1 MKNLTDQAVDHPR
14 VVIVLTMLVI
24 ALAGFAGMRIP
35 VQRTPAIHTAIVM
48 VAVPYP
54 GAQPTEVEERVT
66 RKIEEA
72 LQRLNNVDFITSTSM
87 RGSSITQVIFL
98 DGTESKRARDDV
110 EHLINEVRRE
120 LPLGREV
127 QPTVTAIDFE
137 SSPIMLVTLSGPAG
151 FDERTLKQIAEDAQ
165 DKLETVK
172 GVANTQLFGGRE
184 REIHVNVNPDLLA
197 QYGVSLD
204 QVRNAL
210 ANFHAEMPG
219 GSLDSKEFDLQ
230 VRSEAK
236 FRGVEDIREAIVSE
250 KEGRLIRVADV
261 AGVQDTYRR
270 LMNFAQLDGETSA
283 TIIVNKEA
291 DINTLGAAADVK
303 KQVAELQQ
311 QYPHIKFSC
320 TRDISTDIAFMFQ
333 TLGSDAIFG
342 AMVVLV
348 ILAWSM
354 GIRVGFLV
362 VLAIPFSSA
371 IAFVF
376 LFAAGYAVS
385 NMVIFAFIVALGMV
399 IDGAIIVSD
408 SIYRHLEAGQDSF
421 TAAKNG
427 THEVAVP
434 VFAADMTT
442 VAAFLPMLLVPG
454 IMGDFL
460 GVLPVVVCM
469 ALCGSLLVDHFLV
482 PVVAARWFRDY
493 VPTSKRLQ
501 AGAGSPSSD
510 RVERLWAP
518 FFAGYAKLLGWCL
531 DHRGVV
537 ALTGGMALL
546 WAGLMLKLGLI
557 GFTFFPPSDR
567 GQFEIG
573 FELPLGYSIE
583 QTAAAAEA
591 ITAPLHDLEKTGE
604 LKHFVTAIGSSAGL
618 AARLDTDPATGPEFG
633 RVMVELVPATN
644 RNRHESVIIN
654 ELRSKIKP
662 LPGMTYR
669 IDQIEEGPPGGAD
682 VAVRLSGKNLEQLGR
697 IARRLTE
704 MVSAVPGTVEAR
716 TDYRPDSP
724 ELVIEPNAG
733 VVGLFGMS
741 EMDVARAV
749 QTAVLG
755 DTTIELTLDDEDVTL
770 RLQATPEYQRY
781 EGDIERMMI
790 TGPTGRR
797 ATIGEL
803 ASIRRGAGLYSV
815 NHRDALRSVTV
826 AADVRPDMDVI
837 PDHVFARLRTQF
849 LPTLGFKAVSGS
861 KIEFLGEPASD
872 AEGVRA
878 TFTGENEER
887 DEGFAS
893 LLWSMIVGIV
903 LIVAILVIEFNSFR
917 QAAVVMATVPLSF
930 VGVVFGMWFCNFPFS
945 LASFIGLI
953 SLTGVVVNDA
963 IVLVDFANQARARG
977 LNVRDSLMVA
987 GQKRAR
993 AVMLTMLTSIGGMLP
1008 TFFNITG
1015 GGEFWVPLTG
1025 AIIFGLL
1032 FSAILTL
1039 VVIPVSYSLV
1049 YNRQFRSSTPSRAG
1063 VSLDDL
1069 ELPLPATNGHHL
1081 PSGAQVVHL

>member
-1 MKNLTDQAVDHPR
+1 MAKNLTDQAVDRPR
-14 VVIVLTMLVI
+14 VVIVLTLLMLAV
-24 ALAGFAGMRIP
+24 AGFAAMRIP

-54 GAQPTEVEERVT
+54 GAQPTEVEDRVT

-72 LQRLNNVDFITSTSM
+72 LQRLNNVDFVASTSM

-98 DGTESKRARDDV
+98 DGTPSDKARNDV
-110 EHLINEVRRE
+110 EHLVNEVRRE

-127 QPTVTAIDFE
+127 QPSVIALDFE
-137 SSPIMLVTLSGPAG
+137 SAPIMLVTLTGPAS
-151 FDERTLKQIAEDAQ
+151 FDERALKQIAEDAQ
-165 DKLETVK
+165 DKLETVP

-184 REIHVNVNPDLLA
+184 REIHVNVNPDLLS
-197 QYGVSLD
+197 QYNLSLNE
-204 QVRNAL
+204 VRNTL

-236 FRGVEDIREAIVSE
+236 FRGVDDIREAVVSE
-250 KEGRLIRVADV
+250 REGRLVRIEDV
-261 AGVQDTYRR
+261 AEVQDTYRR
-270 LMNFAQLDGETSA
+270 LINFAQLDGRDSA

-291 DINTLGAAADVK
+291 DINTLGTAAKVK
-303 KQVAELQQ
+303 AQVEQLQQ
-311 QYPHIKFSC
+311 QYPHITFSC

-354 GIRVGFLV
+354 GMRIAFLV
-362 VLAIPFSSA
+362 VTAIPFSSA
-371 IAFVF
+371 VAFVF
-376 LFAAGYAVS
+376 LYVAGYAVS

-408 SIYRHLEAGQDSF
+408 AIYRRLESGEDPVA
-421 TAAKNG
+421 AAKNG
-427 THEVAVP
+427 THEVAVA

-482 PVVAARWFRDY
+482 PVLAARWYRDY
-493 VPTSKRLQ
+493 VPTSRRPH
-501 AGAGSPSSD
+501 GAEKTSAD

-518 FFAGYAKLLGWCL
+518 FYRAYAGLLSYCL
-531 DHRGVV
+531 DHRGIVLLSSGF
-537 ALTGGMALL
+537 ALA
-546 WAGLMLKLGLI
+546 WAALMLELGLI

-583 QTAAAAEA
+583 QTAEAAKA
-591 ITAPLHDLEKTGE
+591 ITEPLRDLEKTGE

-618 AARLDTDPATGPEFG
+618 AARLDSDPASGPEFG

-644 RNRHESVIIN
+644 RNRHESKIIN
-654 ELRSKIKP
+654 ELREKIQP
-662 LPGMTYR
+662 VPGMTYR
-669 IDQIEEGPPGGAD
+669 IEQIEEGPPGGAD
-682 VAVRLSGKNLEQLGR
+682 VAVRLSGKDLDQLGR
-697 IARRLTE
+697 IARRLME
-704 MVSAVPGTVEAR
+704 KIRALPGTVEAR
-716 TDYRPDSP
+716 TDYRSDSP
-724 ELVIEPNAG
+724 EIVIEPNPA

-781 EGDIERMMI
+781 EGDLARLMI

-803 ASIRRGAGLYSV
+803 ASIRRDSGLYSV
-815 NHRDALRSVTV
+815 NHRDALRAVVV
-826 AADVRPDMDVI
+826 ASDVRADQGVI
-837 PDHVFARLRTQF
+837 PDHIFDKLRKKL
-849 LPTLGFKAVSGS
+849 LPELGFAAVPGNNM
-861 KIEFLGEPASD
+861 EFLGEPATD
-872 AEGVRA
+872 VEGIRA

-903 LIVAILVIEFNSFR
+903 LIITILVVEFNSFR

-930 VGVVFGMWFCNFPFS
+930 VGVVFGMWVCNFPFS

-977 LNVRDSLMVA
+977 LGIRDSLMEA
-987 GQKRAR
+987 GNKRAR
-993 AVMLTMLTSIGGMLP
+993 AVVLTMLTSIGGMLP

-1015 GGEFWVPLTG
+1015 GGEFWQPLTG

-1032 FSAILTL
+1032 FSAMLTL
-1039 VVIPVSYSLV
+1039 VVIPVCYSLA
-1049 YNRQFRSSTPSRAG
+1049 YNGQMKRELAEKPNVTQPALDLLRA
-1063 VSLDDL
+1063 
-1069 ELPLPATNGHHL
+1069 PTNGHSV
-1081 PSGAQVVHL
+1081 PA

>member
-1 MKNLTDQAVDHPR
+1 MSKNLTDIAVDKPR
-14 VVIVLTMLVI
+14 VVIVMALLVL
-24 ALAGFAGMRIP
+24 AVAGFAAMRIP

-54 GAQPTEVEERVT
+54 GAQPTEVEDRVT

-72 LQRLNNVDFITSTSM
+72 LQRLNNVDFISSTSM

-98 DGTESKRARDDV
+98 DGTDSDKARNDV
-110 EHLINEVRRE
+110 EHLVNEVRRE

-127 QPTVTAIDFE
+127 QPSVVGLDFE
-137 SSPIMLVTLSGPAG
+137 SSPIMLVTLTGPPG

-165 DKLETVK
+165 DKLETVP
-172 GVANTQLFGGRE
+172 GIANTQLFGGRE
-184 REIHVNVNPDLLA
+184 REIHVNVNPDLLS
-197 QYGVSLD
+197 QYNLSLND
-204 QVRNAL
+204 VRNTL

-230 VRSEAK
+230 VRSESK
-236 FRGVEDIREAIVSE
+236 FRGVDDIREAVVSE
-250 KEGRLIRVADV
+250 KEGRLIRIEDV
-261 AGVQDTYRR
+261 AEVEDTYRR
-270 LMNFAQLDGETSA
+270 LLNFAQLDGRDSA

-291 DINTLGAAADVK
+291 DINTLGAAAKVK
-303 KQVAELQQ
+303 AQVEQLQQ
-311 QYPHIKFSC
+311 QYPHITFSC

-354 GIRVGFLV
+354 GLRIGFLV
-362 VLAIPFSSA
+362 ITAIPFSSA
-371 IAFVF
+371 VAFIF
-376 LFAAGYAVS
+376 LFVAGYAVS

-408 SIYRHLEAGQDSF
+408 SIYRHLEAGEDSV
-421 TAAKNG
+421 TAAKHG

-482 PVVAARWFRDY
+482 PVLAARWFRDF
-493 VPTSKRLQ
+493 VPAKNRPLESD
-501 AGAGSPSSD
+501 GSVSAD

-518 FFAGYAKLLGWCL
+518 FFSAYSKMLGWCL

-537 ALTGGMALL
+537 MTVAAMALV

-591 ITAPLHDLEKTGE
+591 ITTPLRDLEKTGE

-618 AARLDTDPATGPEFG
+618 AARLDSDPATGPEFG

-644 RNRHESVIIN
+644 RKRHESEIIN
-654 ELRSKIKP
+654 EIRSKIVP
-662 LPGMTYR
+662 PPGMTYR
-669 IDQIEEGPPGGAD
+669 IEQIEEGPPGGAD
-682 VAVRLSGKNLEQLGR
+682 VAVRLSGKNLEQLGA
-697 IARRLTE
+697 IARRLVE
-704 MVSAVPGTVEAR
+704 KVSTVPGTVEAR

-724 ELVIEPNAG
+724 EVVIEPNPA

-755 DTTIELTLDDEDVTL
+755 DTTIELILDDEDVTL

-781 EGDIERMMI
+781 EGDLARLMI

-803 ASIRRGAGLYSV
+803 ATVRRDSGLYSV
-815 NHRDALRSVTV
+815 NHRDATRAVVVMS
-826 AADVRPDMDVI
+826 DVRSDQGVI
-837 PDHVFARLRTQF
+837 PDHVFAKIRSQF
-849 LPTLGFKAVSGS
+849 LPELGFAAVPGS
-861 KIEFLGEPASD
+861 RMEFLGEPATD

-930 VGVVFGMWFCNFPFS
+930 VGVVFGMWVCNFNFS

-977 LNVRDSLMVA
+977 EGVRASLMEA
-987 GQKRAR
+987 GNKRAR
-993 AVMLTMLTSIGGMLP
+993 AVMLTMLTSIGGMIP
-1008 TFFNITG
+1008 TFLNITG
-1015 GGEFWVPLTG
+1015 GGEFWQPLTC

-1032 FSAILTL
+1032 FSAMLTL
-1039 VVIPVSYSLV
+1039 VIIPVCYSLV
-1049 YNRQFRSSTPSRAG
+1049 YNRQLRRERAG
-1063 VSLDDL
+1063 IKPPTDQSVI
-1069 ELPLPATNGHHL
+1069 ELQPLPSNGHVL
-1081 PSGAQVVHL
+1081 PA